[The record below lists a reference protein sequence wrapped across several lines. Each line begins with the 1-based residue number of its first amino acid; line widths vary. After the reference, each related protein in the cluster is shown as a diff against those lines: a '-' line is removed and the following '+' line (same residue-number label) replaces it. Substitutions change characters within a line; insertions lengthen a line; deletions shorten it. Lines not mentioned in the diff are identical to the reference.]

1 MKPKI
6 IYFIVAE
13 ENTNKIYKHNFL
25 LIKDLSK
32 KFDYIYILNLFNLRL
47 FSKKKFKFK
56 EKINEKLYVINFND
70 NSEFKNFAQK
80 KKIVAIFIMG
90 KDPSYF
96 NIHYQI
102 NKFNIKLIMI
112 MNQSQI
118 GNKMTA
124 DINLKHLFSA
134 YKNYFIKGFYH
145 IFRLMTLLNIFPKIS
160 LLFQSDLEIKKFVEN
175 SRSKKIEKYLPFL
188 KLSYFDEVIT
198 VNSIYFDKMHFFLKD
213 LKDKSENKKK
223 IIYVDT
229 HFDHPDRLSREGK
242 VDINKQN
249 QFYENLSIFLKKISN
264 IYDMPVKIAK
274 HPSNQSNHDFYKSFE
289 ISKIDTDQEIYDS
302 EIVIYTLSSAVLN
315 AVILRKKIINVQ
327 SKLLGDYLGNIN
339 RRYVESLGLVSFNID
354 KKNDLNKT
362 KLDLDLNK
370 SKLNY
375 NNYINFK
382 LIADGANLSCKKISE
397 VIISKFFK
405 EKTF

>member
-1 MKPKI
+1 VRPKI

-13 ENTNKIYKHNFL
+13 ENTNKIYKHNSL
-25 LIKDLSK
+25 LIKELSK

-47 FSKKKFKFK
+47 FSKKKFNYKK
-56 EKINEKLYVINFND
+56 KINKKLYVINFKD
-70 NSEFKNFAQK
+70 SSEFKNFVFK

-124 DINLKHLFSA
+124 DINLKYLFSA
-134 YKNYFIKGFYH
+134 YKNYFLKGFYH
-145 IFRLMTLLNIFPKIS
+145 IFRLMTLLNIFPKIN
-160 LLFQSDLEIKKFVEN
+160 LLFQSDLEIKNFIEN
-175 SRSKKIEKYLPFL
+175 SRSKKIEKLFPFL
-188 KLSYFDEVIT
+188 KLSYFNEVIT
-198 VNSIYFDKMHFFLKD
+198 VNSIYYDKMHFFLKNIKVAS
-213 LKDKSENKKK
+213 KDKKK

-242 VDINKQN
+242 IDTDKQN
-249 QFYENLSIFLKKISN
+249 HFYERLSIFLKKISY
-264 IYDMPVKIAK
+264 IYNMPVKIAK
-274 HPSNQSNHDFYKSFE
+274 HPGNQSNHNFYKSFK
-289 ISKIDTDQEIYDS
+289 ISKIDTDQEIYESD
-302 EIVIYTLSSAVLN
+302 IIIYTLSSAVLN
-315 AVILRKKIINVQ
+315 AVMLKKKIINIQ

-339 RRYVESLGLVSFNID
+339 RQYAKSLGFVSFDID
-354 KKNDLNKT
+354 KRYNLNKT
-362 KLDLDLNK
+362 KLELDLKK

-382 LIADGANLSCKKISE
+382 LNPDGANLSCKKISE
-397 VIISKFFK
+397 VLISKFF
-405 EKTF
+405 